1 MLKQIDF
8 YALKN
13 FSIPETG
20 KVQSEIELNAAHD
33 IFKGHFPDNPVVPGV
48 CLIQISKEMLEKS
61 LNTSTHLIQSSQVK
75 FLAVVDPTVDAV
87 LNVALETKEQD
98 GLISANAVI
107 SAGEKVFFKFKGIFK
122 RHND

>member
-1 MLKQIDF
+1 MLVEIDF
-8 YALKN
+8 YSLKN
-13 FSIPETG
+13 FIIPETG
-20 KVQSEIELNAAHD
+20 KVQSEIKLNAAHD

-107 SAGEKVFFKFKGIFK
+107 FAGEKVFFKFKGIFK

>member
-20 KVQSEIELNAAHD
+20 EIQAEVELNAAHA
-33 IFKGHFPDNPVVPGV
+33 IFKGHFPDSPVVPGV

-61 LNTSTHLIQSSQVK
+61 LNTSIHLIQSSQVK
-75 FLAVVDPTVDAV
+75 FLAVVDPRVDAV
-87 LNVALETKEQD
+87 LKVAIETKEQD

-107 SAGEKVFFKFKGIFK
+107 SAGDKVFFKFKGIFK
-122 RHND
+122 RDND

>member
-8 YALKN
+8 YALTN

-20 KVQSEIELNAAHD
+20 KVQAEIKLDAQHG

-61 LNTSTHLIQSSQVK
+61 LNTTTQLTQSSQVK
-75 FLAVVDPTVDAV
+75 FLAVVDPTVNAV
-87 LNVALETKEQD
+87 LQIALDTKEHD
-98 GLISANAVI
+98 GLISVNAAI
-107 SAGEKVFFKFKGIFK
+107 SAGEKVFFKFKGVFK
-122 RHND
+122 RDNG

>member
-1 MLKQIDF
+1 MLVEIDF
-8 YALKN
+8 YSLKN

-75 FLAVVDPTVDAV
+75 FLAVVDPRVDAV
-87 LNVALETKEQD
+87 LKVAIETKEQD

-107 SAGEKVFFKFKGIFK
+107 SAGEKVFFKFKGVFK
-122 RHND
+122 KDND

>member
-8 YALKN
+8 YSLKN
-13 FSIPETG
+13 FTVPETG
-20 KVQSEIELNAAHD
+20 KVQAEIKLNAAHD

-61 LNTSTHLIQSSQVK
+61 LSTSTQLVQSSQVK
-75 FLAVVDPTVDAV
+75 FLAVVDPTVDVV
-87 LNVALETKEQD
+87 LHVALETKEQD
-98 GLISANAVI
+98 GFISANAVI

-122 RHND
+122 RDND